1 MLEVLL
7 VNVLIVV
14 LTVLVHYEFLYQAT
28 ELLPKFK
35 IRHRARIVSV
45 VFIALFAH
53 IIEIWIYAYAYFR
66 MHNSEDWGS
75 LQGNFDGS
83 LLDSLYFSFTTFSTL
98 GFGDIEPLGD
108 LRFLVGMEALAG
120 FVLITW
126 SASFLY
132 FEMQRYWD
140 GK

>member
-7 VNVLIVV
+7 VNVLIVA
-14 LTVLVHYEFLYQAT
+14 LSVLVHYEFLYQAT
-28 ELLPKFK
+28 EILPKLN

-45 VFIALFAH
+45 VFIALVAH
-53 IIEIWIYAYAYFR
+53 VIEIWIYAYAYFS
-66 MHNSEDWGS
+66 MHNAKDWGS

-83 LLDSLYFSFTTFSTL
+83 LLDSVYFSFTTFSTL
-98 GFGDIEPLGD
+98 GFGDIEPFGD
-108 LRFLVGMEALAG
+108 IRFLVGMEALAG

-132 FEMQRYWD
+132 FEMQKYWD
-140 GK
+140 SQ